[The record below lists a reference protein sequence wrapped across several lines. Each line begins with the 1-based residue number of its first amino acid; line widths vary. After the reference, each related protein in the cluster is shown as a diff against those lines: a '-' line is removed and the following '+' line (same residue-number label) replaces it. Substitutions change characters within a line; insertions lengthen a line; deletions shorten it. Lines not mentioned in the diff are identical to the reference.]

1 VRGGRKGGRCPSA
14 GASGLAIR
22 THSVYTDVMDDAFEW
37 DEAKRLANIAERGV
51 DFAIAAL
58 IFSGPVVEAEDARGD
73 HGERRFR
80 AVGRVGDECYV
91 VAYTWRDRAR
101 RIITAWKVGEDGR
114 RRYQALLAG
123 RA

>member
-1 VRGGRKGGRCPSA
+1 
-14 GASGLAIR
+14 
-22 THSVYTDVMDDAFEW
+22 MDDAFEW

-51 DFAIAAL
+51 DFVEAVAI
-58 IFSGPVVEAEDARGD
+58 FDGPVLEAEDERRG

-80 AVGRVGDECYV
+80 ALGRVGDQCYV
-91 VAYTWRDRAR
+91 VAYTWRGRAR